1 MRVSRAVKGSRVAM
15 MSFDELCGSALG
27 AADYT
32 AISEAFHTIFVH
44 GVPMMNL
51 VHLNQV
57 RRDEAGRAHGGTPPS
72 PHEHFSFVSTSTR
85 FYFIPSRH
93 PSLGQI
99 PLACSFSRPVLLLSD
114 NTIGRYARKQSK

>member
-1 MRVSRAVKGSRVAM
+1 M

-44 GVPMMNL
+44 GVPMMSL

-57 RRDEAGRAHGGTPPS
+57 RRGEAGRARRPPFPPTPPLEMFRLLRS
-72 PHEHFSFVSTSTR
+72 PPVAVSTKVPIAPAVARTNR
-85 FYFIPSRH
+85 RSRARARS
-93 PSLGQI
+93 PSLC
-99 PLACSFSRPVLLLSD
+99 PPRA
-114 NTIGRYARKQSK
+114 